1 VNIPRF
7 RHVVFA
13 VALIPSVALPV
24 MAQASTHRC
33 ERVFAVTHLELT
45 TGAGDVAP
53 AGPSIGDTHSFR
65 GSVYRPGTLHATGS
79 IAGVGT
85 TAAIDDP
92 SPGRETRAVQLV
104 FALPNLA
111 SQITVGGFA
120 VYPMTSS
127 TLARNSVTLRP
138 ITGGTGRFTGARGY
152 LRTSHFAQGYFRQ
165 EFHLVRSCQQ

>member
-1 VNIPRF
+1 MNLLGF

-13 VALIPSVALPV
+13 AALVPSVALPV
-24 MAQASTHRC
+24 MAHASAQRC

-45 TGAGDVAP
+45 TGSADVAP

-65 GSVYRPGTLHATGS
+65 GPVYRPGTLHATGS

-92 SPGRETRAVQLV
+92 VPGSETRSVQLA
-104 FALPNLA
+104 FALPDLA

-152 LRTSHFAQGYFRQ
+152 LRTTHFARGYFRQ
-165 EFHLVRSCQQ
+165 EFHLVQACQQ